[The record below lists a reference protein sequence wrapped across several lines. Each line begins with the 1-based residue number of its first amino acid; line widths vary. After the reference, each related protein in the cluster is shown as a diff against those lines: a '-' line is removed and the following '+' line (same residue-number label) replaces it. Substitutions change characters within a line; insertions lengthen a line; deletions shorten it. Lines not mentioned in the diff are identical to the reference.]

1 MGDYSLTTLLLGRPM
16 SPSLLRAIQRYT
28 ANHVERVPITTDD
41 QSLLAHERDF
51 ERWRIA
57 LNVVNRL
64 REAGI
69 DCELRDIRQMRN

>member
-1 MGDYSLTTLLLGRPM
+1 M

-57 LNVVNRL
+57 VNVVNRL

>member
-1 MGDYSLTTLLLGRPM
+1 M

-28 ANHVERVPITTDD
+28 ANHVERIPITTDD

>member
-1 MGDYSLTTLLLGRPM
+1 M

-57 LNVVNRL
+57 VNGL
-64 REAGI
+64 PLCSAIAREALTRKVGASAY
-69 DCELRDIRQMRN
+69 ERS

>member
-1 MGDYSLTTLLLGRPM
+1 M